1 MEQRIQRRFVWLD
14 RFEALVAQELAP
26 NTRKV
31 RTALRISTIV
41 TLAIGLDA
49 SCHVNTQLG
58 AVIVWILAG
67 AGPMMSIRKAFAWQ
81 IAVLV
86 SLITAVVMARALA
99 ETPWLMLPFVFVW
112 ISFSTYLGA
121 ARKLGAGVLVI
132 QVVCLIVFYGVIFSP
147 GEVGWNAAASF
158 AGSVIAF
165 GEIVLFD
172 NWLWPDP
179 GEPLLMEALGESAAR
194 AR

>member
-99 ETPWLMLPFVFVW
+99 ETPWLMLPFLFALV
-112 ISFSTYLGA
+112 SFTTYLGTT
-121 ARKLGAGVLVI
+121 RKLGAPLLLI
-132 QVVCLIVFYGVIFSP
+132 QVSFLFIYYGVAFAPDEI
-147 GEVGWNAAASF
+147 GWAAAGEF
-158 AGSVIAF
+158 GGSVIAF
-165 GEIVLFD
+165 GTLVLFD